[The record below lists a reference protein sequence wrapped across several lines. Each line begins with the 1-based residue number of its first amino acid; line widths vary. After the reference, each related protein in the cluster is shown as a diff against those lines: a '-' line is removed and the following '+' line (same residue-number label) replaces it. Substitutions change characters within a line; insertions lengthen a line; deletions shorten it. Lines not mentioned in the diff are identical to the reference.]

1 MEIIKFEY
9 YNTDTLIQ
17 LLKEVHLKKKPHLKI
32 FKNSQITLKENVSPD
47 DICFSQYYVLEKDLN
62 EISLTRK
69 SLLEYGVDIFC
80 LKGFIRVFYRDPED
94 YQVKIFDV
102 LPPVVEI
109 SDADGGIPLLDD
121 GMHRVYLAREAG
133 CTINVVEIAQ
143 VDPQYPYYALPNE
156 AGWKNLRRCAEVP
169 DIKKNY
175 RIKDYKLLFRD
186 FNTSFINVTQSR
198 TDKKPSVLKVG
209 GIVGSS
215 G

>member
-1 MEIIKFEY
+1 MEIVKFEY
-9 YNTDTLIQ
+9 YNKETLIQ
-17 LLKEVHLKKKPHLKI
+17 LLKEVHLKGKPHLKI
-32 FKNSQITLKENVSPD
+32 FKDSHITLKENVLPD
-47 DICFSQYYVLEKDLN
+47 DICFSQYYVLEKDLL

-69 SLLEYGVDIFC
+69 SLLEYGVDIFR
-80 LKGFIRVFYRDPED
+80 LKGFIRVFYRDPD
-94 YQVKIFDV
+94 DFQIRIFDV

-109 SDADGGIPLLDD
+109 SEADGGISLLDD

-133 CTINVVEIAQ
+133 SAINVVEIAG

-156 AGWKNLRRCAEVP
+156 KGWKNLQRCEEVP

-198 TDKKPSVLKVG
+198 TDKKPSLLKIG
-209 GIVGSS
+209 GVVENS
-215 G
+215 